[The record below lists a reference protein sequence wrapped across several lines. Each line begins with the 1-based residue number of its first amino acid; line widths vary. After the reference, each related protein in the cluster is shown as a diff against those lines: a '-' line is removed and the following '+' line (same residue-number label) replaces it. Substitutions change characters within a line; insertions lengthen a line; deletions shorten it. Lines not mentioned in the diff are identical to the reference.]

1 VTSDRALKQAVR
13 ERAAT
18 TGEKYT
24 QARRAVLAAASADGA
39 AAAAAAEFDR
49 QVATLVERGYPA
61 AAGLTESSFVARLD
75 PLRAAAGSLDPA
87 GDAERGTFGFVIVV
101 RGSLVPSATSIT
113 LVRRRGKAGFLS
125 MLTADELAAFA
136 PIEPVVLPVG
146 DAYLLTGIESGR
158 ASLNV
163 TPDDA
168 LAQILV
174 AGRSPLTI
182 DEGIAL
188 VTQFPEA
195 VAKNGGI
202 SLAGSRCGDR
212 RVTAL
217 WISRGAPKL
226 GWCWAG
232 NPHTWLGI
240 GSCARRLGGA
250 A

>member
-1 VTSDRALKQAVR
+1 MTSDRALKQAIR
-13 ERAAT
+13 ERAAH

-24 QARRAVLAAASADGA
+24 QARRAVLAAAGSGGD
-39 AAAAAAEFDR
+39 AAAAEFER
-49 QVATLVERGYPA
+49 QAATLVERGYPA
-61 AAGLTESSFVARLD
+61 AAGLTERRFRARLE
-75 PLRAAAGSLDPA
+75 PLRAAAASLDPA
-87 GDAERGTFGFVIVV
+87 GDAERGEFGFVIVV
-101 RGSLVPSATSIT
+101 GGSLVPSATSIT
-113 LVRRRGKAGFLS
+113 LVRRRAKAGFLS

-136 PIEPVVLPVG
+136 PIEAVELPAG
-146 DAYLLTGIESGR
+146 DAYLLAGVECGR
-158 ASLNV
+158 GSLNV

-168 LAQILV
+168 LAQILA

-188 VTQFPEA
+188 ITQFPEA

-217 WISRGAPKL
+217 WISQGAPKL

-250 A
+250 G

>member
-1 VTSDRALKQAVR
+1 MTRDRALKQAVR
-13 ERAAT
+13 KRAAH

-24 QARRAVLAAASADGA
+24 QARRAVLAAGGFDGEAAS
-39 AAAAAAEFDR
+39 AEFDR
-49 QVATLVERGYPA
+49 QIATLVERGYPA
-61 AAGLTESSFVARLD
+61 AAGLTERRFRARLE
-75 PLRAAAGSLDPA
+75 PLWAAVISLDPA
-87 GDAERGTFGFVIVV
+87 GDAERGEVGFVIVV
-101 RGSLVPSATSIT
+101 RGSLVPSATSIA

-125 MLTADELAAFA
+125 MLTPDELTTFA
-136 PIEPVVLPVG
+136 PIEPVELPVG
-146 DAYLLTGIESGR
+146 DAYLLAGIESGR
-158 ASLNV
+158 SSLNV

-168 LAQILV
+168 LAQILA

-188 VTQFPEA
+188 ITQFPEA

-212 RVTAL
+212 RVAAL
-217 WISRGAPKL
+217 WISQGAPKL

-240 GSCARRLGGA
+240 GSCARRVGGA